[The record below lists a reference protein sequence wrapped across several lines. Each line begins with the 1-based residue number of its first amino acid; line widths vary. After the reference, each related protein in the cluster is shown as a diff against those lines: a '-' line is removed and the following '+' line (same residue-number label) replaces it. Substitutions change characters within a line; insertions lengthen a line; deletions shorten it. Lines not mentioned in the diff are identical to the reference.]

1 MRITLI
7 IKWFIFNIF
16 QRQATKKQSFSRIL
30 YFPAKIH
37 SIFTAT
43 LLLFKASLNMKK
55 KYLPILFV
63 ITLAALLLIQKD
75 IVMPFAEWVAASDL
89 FLEQSGDKGSRMATS
104 TTMTNH
110 AFNQCNTEVRDTIDS
125 DIKITFP
132 NEALQSWTLGNY
144 RYLINADIE
153 LTKSTGESFFKKYA
167 CQIQYTEESDLDDV
181 MNPDNWDISGISG
194 LTGL

>member
-1 MRITLI
+1 
-7 IKWFIFNIF
+7 
-16 QRQATKKQSFSRIL
+16 
-30 YFPAKIH
+30 
-37 SIFTAT
+37 
-43 LLLFKASLNMKK
+43 MKK